1 MRVIKSD
8 TGFLFYE
15 KIFKQLMNN
24 QLDVV
29 VWQVSNDGK
38 REISHSRLNSFHM
51 ASGKLFL
58 EALSENTLS
67 ADLPIY
73 CYVEGGPI
81 IFKASIEGLNDKT
94 VSLTLPP
101 EIRVLEEPDIQIIKG
116 KFGSGLDD
124 GIWKVKRLDVD
135 SDDDTFPE
143 IQVVKSMAQ
152 RSNRDQELLNNEFGV
167 SLEEEDKL
175 FAGQRSSP
183 RARPKD
189 DKWVKVAAVKGNGPD
204 IYKLWDLSRGGM
216 SYISFSENEFAKGSL
231 IHVVGFN
238 EFDLDDPLVGVV
250 MSVRAVDETLSE
262 FKVGI
267 KFNDG
272 QG

>member
-24 QLDVV
+24 QLDLI
-29 VWQVSNDGK
+29 VWQVKGLGK

-58 EALSENTLS
+58 EGINENLIS

-81 IFKASIEGLNDKT
+81 IFKSVIEGLSNKT
-94 VSLTLPP
+94 LSLSLPP

-124 GIWKVKRLDVD
+124 GIWKVKRLDLGVEED
-135 SDDDTFPE
+135 QSD
-143 IQVVKSMAQ
+143 IYVVKSMSE

-167 SLEEEDKL
+167 SLEEEDKI
-175 FAGQRSSP
+175 FAGHRSSP
-183 RARPKD
+183 RTRPKV
-189 DKWVKVAAVKGNGPD
+189 DKWVKIAAVKGDGPD

-216 SYISFSENEFAKGSL
+216 SYIAFSENEFTKGGV

-238 EFDLDDPLVGVV
+238 EFDLDDPLVGMV
-250 MSVRAVDETLSE
+250 MSVRPVDETLSE

-272 QG
+272 QA